1 VFWKLLVLWPVVAL
15 VCLRPAHDQ
24 IGWERCAFDETRKL
38 EAMKMKRILVLGLAT
53 MVSVC
58 ALAANLPFIND
69 DYPKALAA
77 AKQRDLPIFVEV
89 WAPW

>member
-1 VFWKLLVLWPVVAL
+1 
-15 VCLRPAHDQ
+15 
-24 IGWERCAFDETRKL
+24 
-38 EAMKMKRILVLGLAT
+38 MKRILVLGVAT
-53 MVSVC
+53 MVSLS

-77 AKQRDLPIFVEV
+77 AKQRNVPIFVEV

>member
-1 VFWKLLVLWPVVAL
+1 MYWLGEMRL
-15 VCLRPAHDQ
+15 
-24 IGWERCAFDETRKL
+24 DETRRL
-38 EAMKMKRILVLGLAT
+38 EAMKMKRILVLGLAP
-53 MVSVC
+53 MVSVS

-69 DYPKALAA
+69 DYPKALAD

>member
-1 VFWKLLVLWPVVAL
+1 
-15 VCLRPAHDQ
+15 
-24 IGWERCAFDETRKL
+24 
-38 EAMKMKRILVLGLAT
+38 MKMKRILVLGLAT
-53 MVSVC
+53 MVSVS